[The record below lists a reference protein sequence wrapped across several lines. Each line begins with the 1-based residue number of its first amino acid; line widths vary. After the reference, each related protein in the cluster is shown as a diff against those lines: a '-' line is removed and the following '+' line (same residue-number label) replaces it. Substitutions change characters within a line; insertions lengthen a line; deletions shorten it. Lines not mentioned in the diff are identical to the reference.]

1 MDQLLEAAM
10 SNLHDMI
17 NEGARNE
24 IANLK
29 KTILY
34 QEKVIRKARYQLAT
48 IRIEAQKGTDVL
60 ESTMAYDLS
69 NLKKFE
75 TPNPKPSKD
84 DPNAL
89 PKWLVIYDWSDWSV
103 GDHDRF
109 ANGGTMND
117 WLKFGLLLFAVL
129 STSWLN

>member
-60 ESTMAYDLS
+60 ESTMAYDMS

-89 PKWLVIYDWSDWSV
+89 PK
-103 GDHDRF
+103 
-109 ANGGTMND
+109 
-117 WLKFGLLLFAVL
+117 
-129 STSWLN
+129 

>member
-10 SNLHDMI
+10 SNLQDLV
-17 NEGARNE
+17 NEGARAE

-29 KTILY
+29 KTILN

-60 ESTMAYDLS
+60 ESTATYDLS

-75 TPNPKPSKD
+75 TPNLKPSKD
-84 DPNAL
+84 DQMML
-89 PKWLVIYDWSDWSV
+89 PK
-103 GDHDRF
+103 
-109 ANGGTMND
+109 
-117 WLKFGLLLFAVL
+117 
-129 STSWLN
+129 